1 LCGWDSITT
10 IELTLSLFAGLVQK
24 NSQIK
29 EEMYDREHQLRQATI
44 REQQK
49 LRENALQQA
58 EALLEYKRNFC
69 YHPSH
74 HPGAGSNPNK
84 NKNDPQ
90 QSQGGLFSIFISL
103 LAEPLSRTGNSRSD
117 ADHMTIELVL
127 HLFRNLLMAEPL
139 IGKDEQL
146 HNELITL
153 LEKEL
158 VLEILLVLAADIEQ
172 RENAPY
178 NLLLME
184 LIFYLTRHQHPVKI
198 AHSLTEKEKENT
210 GMKKL
215 EKPANHAN
223 SLLGKLKREKQSMLA
238 AASSRHSQFGGTLAL
253 EKREG
258 RRQFVSVATVGKQHL
273 LTKET
278 ARRRKNKKF
287 EPFIGATIA
296 HSSMS
301 LSPTAQRAAQALHR
315 FCERFMETCYGP
327 VMKSLKNEFR
337 RDSVRLEDG
346 DRVLFF
352 QVVRFFCQWWRAT
365 GGTKREQN
373 SRSSIGQLIF
383 TMDVFSFN
391 LVLNATD
398 TYTRHK
404 KHMWLAHA
412 VGLLSEMMHLLHVIY
427 SSKET
432 TEHIMAL
439 GLMDRLFYN
448 NEPLDRLPKLF
459 SAWKP
464 GTSTREYL
472 CDLVE
477 VCHMTLK
484 LLDLNAKAC
493 SVKQTPSQPGE
504 MSKDD
509 AKKHDTVEKMKAVA
523 AEFDV
528 SSYFARKIVSNH
540 TVYMYTQLLA
550 QYAINRPQE
559 NHRVV
564 AFFLRLCKH
573 KISLGDVDNND
584 KQHDDLLPKNPLAA
598 KPVTMEPMLYNVHL
612 FMVLQTILNDRNI
625 RNDPDYAA
633 LLSLATNLVHHFA
646 IAAQANPMLFVEALL
661 KHPLPHRFCE
671 FVTHMYVSEDLR
683 MVAERDLLLRQQ
695 RKYEEEAARLR
706 AEEGDESSDESDEEL
721 EFTDLPP
728 THSLTTTTPVKEKS
742 TTSARSPDSEATPKN
757 EGGGDDMGLLEDS
770 SDDDDEDT
778 QKLKK
783 LVKQSAAESQALQKR
798 LRELDS
804 DEKEDSEKLG
814 DKEDL
819 VDTDDDESIKKQP
832 KLTSQKRPKID
843 LDSSDDDT

>member
-1 LCGWDSITT
+1 MGI
-10 IELTLSLFAGLVQK
+10 K
-24 NSQIK
+24 SQIK
-29 EEMYDREHQLRQATI
+29 EEMYDREHLLRQATI

-69 YHPSH
+69 HHPSH
-74 HPGAGSNPNK
+74 QGSNNN

-90 QSQGGLFSIFISL
+90 QPQGGLFSIFVSL
-103 LAEPLSRTGNSRSD
+103 LAEPLSRTGNARSD
-117 ADHMTIELVL
+117 IDHMTIELVL

-184 LIFYLTRHQHPVKI
+184 LIYYLTRHQDPVKI
-198 AHSLTEKEKENT
+198 AQSVTEKGKETT
-210 GMKKL
+210 GTMKSG
-215 EKPANHAN
+215 KPANQSK

-253 EKREG
+253 EKRDG
-258 RRQFVSVATVGKQHL
+258 RRQYVSVAAVGKQH

-278 ARRRKNKKF
+278 ARRRKNKQF
-287 EPFIGATIA
+287 EPFIGATTT
-296 HSSMS
+296 HFSMS
-301 LSPTAQRAAQALHR
+301 GSPTAQRAAQTLHR
-315 FCERFMETCYGP
+315 FCQRFVETCYGP

-352 QVVRFFCQWWRAT
+352 QIVRFFCQWWRAA
-365 GGTKREQN
+365 GGTKREEN
-373 SRSSIGQLIF
+373 SRSSIGHLIF

-464 GTSTREYL
+464 GTLTREYL

-484 LLDLNAKAC
+484 LLDLNAEAC
-493 SVKQTPSQPGE
+493 SVKQNPTQEGE

-509 AKKHDTVEKMKAVA
+509 AKKHDTVEKMKAIA

-573 KISLGDVDNND
+573 KISLGGPDNNNQNQD
-584 KQHDDLLPKNPLAA
+584 NLLPKNPLAA
-598 KPVTMEPMLYNVHL
+598 KPVTLEPMLYNVHL
-612 FMVLQTILNDRNI
+612 IMVLQTILNDRNI
-625 RNDPDYAA
+625 RDDPEYAA

-646 IAAQANPMLFVEALL
+646 VAAQANPMLFSEALF

-671 FVTHMYVSEDLR
+671 FVTHMYVSDDLR
-683 MVAERDLLLRQQ
+683 MMVERDLLLQQQ

-728 THSLTTTTPVKEKS
+728 TNSLTTKATVTEKS
-742 TTSARSPDSEATPKN
+742 TSNHRSSDSQASGSRESEGETPKN
-757 EGGGDDMGLLEDS
+757 RGDDEMRVLEDS
-770 SDDDDEDT
+770 SDDDDDDDDDDVDGAT
-778 QKLKK
+778 QKLRK
-783 LVKQSAAESQALQKR
+783 LVKQSSAKSQALQKR

-804 DEKEDSEKLG
+804 DESDEKENAMLRNQ
-814 DKEDL
+814 EDL
-819 VDTDDDESIKKQP
+819 VDTDDDEGDEKEAKPPRLDSQTKK
-832 KLTSQKRPKID
+832 PKID
-843 LDSSDDDT
+843 LDSSDET